1 MKVMVDAARSWWS
14 PLAEEQRR
22 VAGNDVLEVKMELH
36 RRWWSA
42 WKQLNHSG
50 KKKDA
55 AGRVMMIKGETT
67 SPKIKENEPEKEIE
81 RNRYTHGKGRVGDR
95 GVRCS

>member
-1 MKVMVDAARSWWS
+1 
-14 PLAEEQRR
+14 
-22 VAGNDVLEVKMELH
+22 
-36 RRWWSA
+36 
-42 WKQLNHSG
+42 
-50 KKKDA
+50 
-55 AGRVMMIKGETT
+55 MIKGETT